1 MCLASGEAMIA
12 QQDGSEQQQTG
23 EGMHK
28 GRRPL
33 TLPELRL
40 LADACVTEFPQ
51 LLRFYTDRQILDAWR
66 RLAEEHKL
74 TVEGQRRK

>member
-1 MCLASGEAMIA
+1 MIA
-12 QQDGSEQQQTG
+12 QQDGGEQQIG
-23 EGMHK
+23 EQPRH

-33 TLPELRL
+33 TLAELRL

-66 RLAEEHKL
+66 RLAEDHNL
-74 TVEGQRRK
+74 TVEGQRRQGW

>member
-1 MCLASGEAMIA
+1 MSAQPSGN
-12 QQDGSEQQQTG
+12 EQQPG
-23 EGMHK
+23 EPMDN
-28 GRRPL
+28 RRRRL

-66 RLAEEHKL
+66 RLADDHNL
-74 TVEGQRRK
+74 TVGGQRRQG